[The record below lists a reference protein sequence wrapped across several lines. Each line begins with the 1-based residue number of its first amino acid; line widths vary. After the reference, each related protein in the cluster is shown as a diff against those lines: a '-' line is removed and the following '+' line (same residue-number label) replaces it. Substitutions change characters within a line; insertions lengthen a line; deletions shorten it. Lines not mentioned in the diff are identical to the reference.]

1 MDKLNIQIKNYLD
14 KPIKRFDEDSRWY
27 SAKSRNLWK
36 PSVTTIIGQTLNK
49 GPGYD
54 EWLGNHPSYKEAC
67 AVRDE
72 AASIGSLVH
81 DSIETILGGFPVDL
95 EKCEYKNKVW
105 KRMMSFQKWHELNSP
120 YTVIAKEIK
129 LWHKDIA
136 FSGTP
141 DLVIEKDN
149 ELYLIDY
156 KTGAHYKS
164 HELQCSM
171 YKILWDKIFP
181 EYPVNYIMGMYLKDT
196 WISKVEP
203 LVKNFKFCPEEVDAC
218 VKLWT
223 WYKSTAKGKPY
234 PSQKMHVDKVFSLRD
249 EENL

>member
-1 MDKLNIQIKNYLD
+1 MSELQGQIKDYKSNV
-14 KPIKRFDEDSRWY
+14 IKRFDDESRWY
-27 SAKSRNLWK
+27 SIENRKLWR
-36 PSVTTIIGQTLNK
+36 PSVTTVIGQTLNK

-67 AVRDE
+67 LTRDTAAAVGT
-72 AASIGSLVH
+72 IVH
-81 DSIETILGGFPVDL
+81 DSIETMLGGFPVDL
-95 EKCEYKNKVW
+95 EKCEHKNKVW
-105 KRMMSFQKWHELNSP
+105 KRMMSFMKWHELESP
-120 YTVIAKEIK
+120 YNIVATELK
-129 LWHKDIA
+129 LWHKDVA

-141 DLVIEKDN
+141 DLIIEKDGV
-149 ELYLIDY
+149 LRLIDY

-181 EYPVNYIMGMYLKDT
+181 DYPIEHIQGMYLKDT

-203 LVKNFKFCPEEVDAC
+203 IVKTFKFCPEEVDAC

-234 PSQKMHVDKVFSLRD
+234 PKEKAQVDKVFSLRD